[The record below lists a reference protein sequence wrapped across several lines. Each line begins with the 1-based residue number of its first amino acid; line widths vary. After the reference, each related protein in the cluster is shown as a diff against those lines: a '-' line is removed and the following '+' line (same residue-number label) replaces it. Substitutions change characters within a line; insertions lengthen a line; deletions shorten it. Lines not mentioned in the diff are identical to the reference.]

1 MLLSM
6 VFHKMIGLETM
17 QILQIVYFVRYL
29 LDNSGDISFYDM
41 ESIGYINGYNVFDY
55 YTNFMYLDS
64 VLWRLGLGKTF
75 VFNVMIQA
83 GLIVI
88 AWVFSYCFGRKVTGL
103 K

>member
-1 MLLSM
+1 
-6 VFHKMIGLETM
+6 
-17 QILQIVYFVRYL
+17 
-29 LDNSGDISFYDM
+29 
-41 ESIGYINGYNVFDY
+41 
-55 YTNFMYLDS
+55 MYLDS